1 MKLTEL
7 IKLAESKGIDRLALC
22 DSAGITKE
30 NLAVKVNKG
39 IEVLELADGRF
50 VTVRR
55 DAVYFDLGVS
65 DE

>member
-7 IKLAESKGIDRLALC
+7 IKLAESKGIDRRTLC

-39 IEVLELADGRF
+39 IEVLELIDGRF

-55 DAVYFDLGVS
+55 DATFFKLTK